1 MEITIDKSIKALQIT
16 KETRMVLNKAVDTA
30 EHGITHF
37 TYPCPRAKL
46 FNIWD
51 LKKSVEKTSNGTYCI
66 TTTHQAGNIQNQS
79 NMSNKLSTTDSAKS
93 YHGMQ
98 TSVLQHGRCG

>member
-51 LKKSVEKTSNGTYCI
+51 LKKSVEKTSNGTVLHCY
-66 TTTHQAGNIQNQS
+66 N
-79 NMSNKLSTTDSAKS
+79 
-93 YHGMQ
+93 
-98 TSVLQHGRCG
+98 TSGWATFKIKVI